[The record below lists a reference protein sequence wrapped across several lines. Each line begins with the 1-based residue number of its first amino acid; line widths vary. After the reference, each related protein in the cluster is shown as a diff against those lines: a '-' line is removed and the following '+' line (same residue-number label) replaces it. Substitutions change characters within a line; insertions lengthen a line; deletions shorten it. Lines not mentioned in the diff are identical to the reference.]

1 MRIYVRGEVKHLGF
15 NILRSHNNLSPARIP
30 VADPF
35 LTRRKREA
43 EVSSSLLFNEMKTYF
58 SEQRHP
64 VTETVNEYTGAREK

>member
-1 MRIYVRGEVKHLGF
+1 M
-15 NILRSHNNLSPARIP
+15 SPARIP

-43 EVSSSLLFNEMKTYF
+43 EVSGRLFFNEMKSYF

-64 VTETVNEYTGAREK
+64 VTETVNEHTGAREK

>member
-1 MRIYVRGEVKHLGF
+1 MSF
-15 NILRSHNNLSPARIP
+15 NILKSYNNLSPARIP

-43 EVSSSLLFNEMKTYF
+43 EVSGRLFFNEIKSYF

-64 VTETVNEYTGAREK
+64 VTETVNEHTGAREK